1 MRLFCSVGLREQA
14 QDLADRCT
22 FDFIGEA
29 ESPKNLDGDY
39 VLFLSD
45 QGLSLCQTGKK
56 AAGPI
61 SCDFAGGGA
70 RHRRLYGGGKSQ
82 TIAKAVGIK
91 DKIRPHVADL
101 TAGLGGDAFVLA
113 TLGCRVTLVERN
125 PVVVALLRDGLE
137 RAAIAAEEDRE
148 LADILD
154 RMTLVQTDSQRWL
167 DELPAAEQ
175 PEVIYLDPMFPERK
189 KSALVNK
196 NMQAFQQVVDA
207 DEDAD
212 ALLPLALTNALY
224 RVVVKRPAQAPWL
237 ANIKPALALEGKS
250 VRFDIYPLKSMR

>member
-1 MRLFCSVGLREQA
+1 MQLFCAAGLRQQA
-14 QDLADRCT
+14 EALADSGQ
-22 FDFIGEA
+22 FEFAGEA
-29 ESPKNLDGDY
+29 ESPRHLDGDY
-39 VLFLSD
+39 VLFLGE

-91 DKIRPHVADL
+91 DRIRPQVADL

-125 PVVVALLRDGLE
+125 PVVAALLRDGLE
-137 RAAIAAEEDRE
+137 RARIAAEEDRE
-148 LADILD
+148 LADILS
-154 RMTLVQTDSQRWL
+154 RMILAEKDSKRWL
-167 DELPAAEQ
+167 EELPAAEL

-212 ALLPLALTNALY
+212 ALLPLALEKALF
-224 RVVVKRPAQAPWL
+224 RVVVKRPVQAPWL
-237 ANIKPALALEGKS
+237 ANIKPGLALEGKS